1 MHTIAVRARFSAT
14 HSIRVGSA
22 AREAPHGHD
31 WTVEAELG
39 AETLDRHGL
48 VLDFHRVERLLAECL
63 ADFDGALLNELPRFG
78 EVNPTA
84 ENVARAIFDKIE
96 PHVPRG
102 RCTLMRVTVWETPTC
117 SATYCNS

>member
-1 MHTIAVRARFSAT
+1 MYTIAVRARFSAS
-14 HSIRVGSA
+14 HSVEVGA
-22 AREAPHGHD
+22 APREAPHGHD
-31 WTVEAELG
+31 WSVEAEIG

-63 ADFDGALLNELPRFG
+63 AGFDGALLDELPDFA
-78 EVNPTA
+78 EANPTA
-84 ENVARAIFDKIE
+84 ENVARAIFGKLE

-117 SATYCNS
+117 SATYRSS